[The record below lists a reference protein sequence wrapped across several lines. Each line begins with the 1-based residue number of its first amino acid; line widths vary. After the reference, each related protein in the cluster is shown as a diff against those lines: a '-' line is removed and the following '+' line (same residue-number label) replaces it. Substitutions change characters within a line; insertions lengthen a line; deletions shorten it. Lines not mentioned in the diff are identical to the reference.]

1 MNMTRGHE
9 VDSGRSNGEGE
20 RGVSI
25 DKHLE
30 ELCCKWQQRSGSSWR
45 ECGYR
50 FAFFFFSKM
59 EAFLALLIRKMI
71 LKIKIDNRDK
81 RG

>member
-9 VDSGRSNGEGE
+9 VDSGRSNREGE

-50 FAFFFFSKM
+50 FVVFFFQDGSFSSIVDK
-59 EAFLALLIRKMI
+59 END
-71 LKIKIDNRDK
+71 IKDK
-81 RG
+81 N